1 MIDLM
6 VDKDIGQI
14 DGLEEELLLEEN
26 SDEVLEPEEKIKN
39 STDTDN
45 LLNLYLK
52 EIAPIP
58 LLKKEEEIKY
68 GQMVMAGQK
77 LADAMNKMEAELGHL
92 PSPEQLSKKLKMPV
106 EQIRQIQKDAI
117 IGSNRLITSNLRLV
131 VSIAKKYKEKGL
143 PFDDL
148 IQEGNLGLMRAVEKF
163 DPSRG
168 FKFSTYATWWIR
180 QAISRGLSIKSR
192 TIRLPLHIVEATQKI
207 KKAIRKMTQENG
219 KRPENEDLAKEL
231 DIPVDKLRTIS
242 EAAVEP
248 ISLDIKLRGDD
259 EVYVKDLVQGSGES
273 PEDYVIHESLKD
285 NLEHVLDSLTDK
297 EKEII
302 RLRFGLDDGQ
312 QKSLQEIADHY
323 GLTRERVR
331 QIVNT
336 AMKKLRSPDKLKTLV
351 EYLDR

>member
-1 MIDLM
+1 MISLIL
-6 VDKDIGQI
+6 DKDIGQI
-14 DGLEEELLLEEN
+14 DELDEELMVEE
-26 SDEVLEPEEKIKN
+26 SEDILVAEDKEKIV
-39 STDTDN
+39 SETDN

-77 LADAMNKMEAELGHL
+77 LEEVMNKMESELGHL
-92 PSPEQLSKKLKMPV
+92 PTLEQLSNKLNLAV
-106 EQIRQIQKDAI
+106 GQIRQIQNDAM
-117 IGSNRLITSNLRLV
+117 IGSNKLITSNLRLV

-163 DPSRG
+163 DPGKG

-219 KRPENEDLAKEL
+219 KKPDSEDLAKEL
-231 DIPVDKLRTIS
+231 DMPVDKLRIIS
-242 EAAVEP
+242 SAGIEP
-248 ISLDIKLRGDD
+248 ISLDLKLKGDD
-259 EVYVKDLVQGSGES
+259 EVYVKDLVQGS
-273 PEDYVIHESLKD
+273 
-285 NLEHVLDSLTDK
+285 
-297 EKEII
+297 
-302 RLRFGLDDGQ
+302 R
-312 QKSLQEIADHY
+312 
-323 GLTRERVR
+323 
-331 QIVNT
+331 IV
-336 AMKKLRSPDKLKTLV
+336 AMSFCEPRSW
-351 EYLDR
+351 